1 MRGKPISDQVDLSI
15 IAKRTTGF
23 SGASLANLMNEA
35 AIVAA
40 RRDKTE
46 ISYSEIDY
54 AIDRLT
60 VRRASRVAIAS
71 VR

>member
-1 MRGKPISDQVDLSI
+1 MHARGKPIADDVRLDLV
-15 IAKRTTGF
+15 AKRAIGF

-46 ISYSEIDY
+46 IGYRGGDHGLRHSLVWTDFT
-54 AIDRLT
+54 LF
-60 VRRASRVAIAS
+60 
-71 VR
+71 

>member
-1 MRGKPISDQVDLSI
+1 MHARGKPIADDVRLDLV
-15 IAKRTTGF
+15 AKRAIGF

-46 ISYSEIDY
+46 IGYGGGRPRP
-54 AIDRLT
+54 A
-60 VRRASRVAIAS
+60 ASLVWTDS
-71 VR
+71 TLF